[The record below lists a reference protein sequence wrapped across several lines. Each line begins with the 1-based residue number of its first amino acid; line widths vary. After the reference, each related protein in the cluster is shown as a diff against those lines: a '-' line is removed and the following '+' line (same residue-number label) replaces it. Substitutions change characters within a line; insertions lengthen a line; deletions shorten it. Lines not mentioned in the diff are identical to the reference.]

1 MWPLPIVVAVVNS
14 CTQPWVEH
22 ARAKKN
28 RCVPSR
34 GTKYKKN
41 MFFLNEL

>member
-22 ARAKKN
+22 ARAKKKSL
-28 RCVPSR
+28 CTFEGYQIQEEYVLP
-34 GTKYKKN
+34 
-41 MFFLNEL
+41 